1 VPEWGRKK
9 WSGRRDL
16 NPRLPPRQGGAL
28 PLSYARSFSALVII
42 ARCKPIVESNRRCS
56 EREGEAPAEPN
67 SSASR
72 EMGKSAGRKGW
83 AHREVR
89 PPIGSLGSISEHTQ
103 GNPLQKATSPLF
115 ELRVGQQH
123 AFTDYAPLR
132 FLFVGR
138 FCRKF
143 SASCASS

>member
-1 VPEWGRKK
+1 VRWASRQVGKDGLTGRF
-9 WSGRRDL
+9 
-16 NPRLPPRQGGAL
+16 AL
-28 PLSYARSFSALVII
+28 PL
-42 ARCKPIVESNRRCS
+42 
-56 EREGEAPAEPN
+56 
-67 SSASR
+67 
-72 EMGKSAGRKGW
+72 
-83 AHREVR
+83 
-89 PPIGSLGSISEHTQ
+89 GSLGSISEHTQ
-103 GNPLQKATSPLF
+103 SNPLQKATSPLF